1 MAPTK
6 SLALAALLVAVAVA
20 VGAGQVPRGAAALG
34 ASAQN
39 SSVLISG
46 IVPCAAGNSINA
58 ATAPAFPNAAM
69 QLVCGSNVV
78 AGATADGNG
87 AFFISMVNVPQ
98 NLLTAVVGNQ
108 CKVAVVTP
116 LAACDK
122 SLAAATGT
130 LTAPLKLLGIDT
142 GSGGDLGGLGGLIG
156 LVVQIVGGLIGGILN
171 MGTQSFSLV

>member
-6 SLALAALLVAVAVA
+6 SLIALAGLLVAVA
-20 VGAGQVPRGAAALG
+20 VGAGQVPHGAAALG

-39 SSVLISG
+39 SSVLVSG

-69 QLVCGSNVV
+69 QLVCGSKEV
-78 AGATADGNG
+78 AGATADGKG
-87 AFFISMVNVPQ
+87 AFLISLVNVPKD
-98 NLLTAVVGNQ
+98 LLTAFVSSE
-108 CKVAVVTP
+108 CKVVVVTP

-156 LVVQIVGGLIGGILN
+156 LVTGIISGLIGGILN